1 LREVLSYIANHG
13 GEVSQASISKD
24 LGLSNV
30 RTWRIIKRLEY
41 KGLVEVYKIK
51 GRNIMRIKRKS

>member
-1 LREVLSYIANHG
+1 LREVLSYIANPG

-30 RTWRIIKRLEY
+30 GTWRIIKRLEY